1 MRRKQSVIEV
11 KILLDPVPGWNH
23 EPEDMVKHIQTILEP
38 WYHPE
43 VKLLRVEYREE
54 PDE

>member
-43 VKLLRVEYREE
+43 VKLSRVEYREE